1 MLLGDL
7 QTPALLLD
15 LHAFEHNLALMAKA
29 FPGAKQRPHVKAH
42 KSTSIAKRQRA
53 YGHTGFTC
61 ATIRELEVL
70 AKEGLGTDLL
80 LANEVTD
87 ARRLG
92 VCSEQTGA
100 RITLAVDSLETID
113 AAAKGGVG
121 EVLIDVNIG
130 LPRCGVDPEHAGALA
145 DAARKRGLSVRGV
158 MGYEGHLMM
167 VMDQERQQ
175 AKVRSAF
182 ELLLRAHSDVGGD
195 VISGGGTGTFAIHQK
210 LNMVTEIQCGSYAL
224 MDSQYTQH
232 DFGFRQAI
240 FLLATV
246 ISVNAKGW
254 AVADC
259 GLKANGMDHGNPSIG
274 DAVVHFCSDEHI
286 TFAPNPDGA
295 LANLR
300 VDDRILV
307 TPAHC
312 DPTVAYHEQ
321 YFTIEPEDVDTDVLA
336 DVEVT
341 DRWAIDMPRVV
352 IDIGHA
358 LTLRQVTLGK

>member
-1 MLLGDL
+1 MRLGDL
-7 QTPALLLD
+7 QTPSLLLD
-15 LHAFEHNLALMAKA
+15 LDAFEHNLALMAQA
-29 FPGAKQRPHVKAH
+29 FPGSKQRPHVKAH

-61 ATIRELEVL
+61 ATIREVEVL
-70 AKEGLGTDLL
+70 AAEGLVDDLL

-92 VCSEQTGA
+92 ACVEQTGA
-100 RITLAVDSLETID
+100 RITVAVDSIETID
-113 AAAKGGVG
+113 AAFRGGVR

-145 DAARKRGLSVRGV
+145 NVARKRGLNVRGV

-167 VMDQERQQ
+167 VMDQAKQH

-195 VISGGGTGTFAIHQK
+195 VISGGGTGTFAIHQD
-210 LNMVTEIQCGSYAL
+210 LDMLTEIQCGSYAL
-224 MDSQYTQH
+224 MDSQYAQH

-246 ISVNAKGW
+246 ISVNARGW

-259 GLKANGMDHGNPSIG
+259 GLKANGMDHGNPLIDG
-274 DAVVHFCSDEHI
+274 ATVHFCSDEHI
-286 TFAPNPDGA
+286 TFAPNPDGR
-295 LANLR
+295 LAN
-300 VDDRILV
+300 VKVNTRILV

-321 YFTIEPEDVDTDVLA
+321 YWTVAGLNSAADAA
-336 DVEVT
+336 DVQVT
-341 DRWAIDMPRVV
+341 DRWPVDMR
-352 IDIGHA
+352 A
-358 LTLRQVTLGK
+358 W

>member
-1 MLLGDL
+1 MRLGDL
-7 QTPALLLD
+7 QTPALILD
-15 LHAFEHNLALMAKA
+15 LDAFEHNLALMAKA

-42 KSTSIAKRQRA
+42 KSSSIAKRQRA
-53 YGHTGFTC
+53 SGHSGFTC
-61 ATIRELEVL
+61 ATIREVEVL
-70 AKEGLGTDLL
+70 AAEGLGNDLL

-92 VCSEQTGA
+92 ACAEQTGA
-100 RITLAVDSLETID
+100 RITLAVDSPETIE
-113 AAAKGGVG
+113 AAVQGGVR

-145 DAARKRGLSVRGV
+145 DGARKRGLNVRGV

-167 VMDQERQQ
+167 VMDQTKQL

-182 ELLLRAHSDVGGD
+182 ELLLRAHTDVGGD
-195 VISGGGTGTFAIHQK
+195 VISGGGTGTFAIHQQ

-254 AVADC
+254 VVADC
-259 GLKANGMDHGNPSIG
+259 GLKANGMDHGNPSIEG
-274 DAVVHFCSDEHI
+274 ATVHFCADEHI
-286 TFAPNPDGA
+286 TFAPNPDGP
-295 LANLR
+295 LARLHVN
-300 VDDRILV
+300 DHILV

-321 YFTIEPEDVDTDVLA
+321 YWTVLGLNTYA
-336 DVEVT
+336 DVADIQVS
-341 DRWAIDMPRVV
+341 DRWPVDMR
-352 IDIGHA
+352 A
-358 LTLRQVTLGK
+358 W

>member
-1 MLLGDL
+1 MRLGDL

-15 LHAFEHNLALMAKA
+15 LGAFEHNLALMARA

-53 YGHTGFTC
+53 YGHVGFTC
-61 ATIRELEVL
+61 ATIREVEVL
-70 AKEGLGTDLL
+70 AAEGLGDDLL
-80 LANEVTD
+80 LANEVAD

-92 VCSEQTGA
+92 ACLEQTGA
-100 RITLAVDSLETID
+100 RITLAVDSLETI
-113 AAAKGGVG
+113 AAAVRGGVR

-130 LPRCGVDPEHAGALA
+130 LPRCGVEPEHAGVLA
-145 DAARKRGLSVRGV
+145 DNARKQGLNVRGV

-167 VMDQERQQ
+167 VMDQAKQH

-195 VISGGGTGTFAIHQK
+195 VISGGGTGTFGIHQG
-210 LNMVTEIQCGSYAL
+210 LNILTEIQCGSYAL

-232 DFGFRQAI
+232 NFGFRQAI
-240 FLLATV
+240 YLLATV

-254 AVADC
+254 AVANC
-259 GLKANGMDHGNPSIG
+259 GLKANGMDHGNPSIDG
-274 DAVVHFCSDEHI
+274 AQVHFCSDEHI
-286 TFAPNPDGA
+286 TFAPDPDGPY
-295 LANLR
+295 ANLR
-300 VDDRILV
+300 VNDRILV

-321 YFTIEPEDVDTDVLA
+321 YWTIADLEGGA
-336 DVEVT
+336 DVGDLDVT
-341 DRWAIDMPRVV
+341 DRWSIDMR
-352 IDIGHA
+352 A
-358 LTLRQVTLGK
+358 W

>member
-1 MLLGDL
+1 MRLGDL

-15 LHAFEHNLALMAKA
+15 LGAFEHNLALMAQA

-42 KSTSIAKRQRA
+42 KSSSIAKRQRA
-53 YGHTGFTC
+53 YGHSGFTC
-61 ATIRELEVL
+61 ATIREVEVL
-70 AKEGLGTDLL
+70 AAKGLGADLL

-92 VCSEQTGA
+92 ICAEQTGA
-100 RITLAVDSLETID
+100 RITLAVDSAETID
-113 AAAKGGVG
+113 AAVRGGVRD
-121 EVLIDVNIG
+121 VLIDVNIG
-130 LPRCGVDPEHAGALA
+130 LPRCGVDPENAGGLA
-145 DAARKRGLSVRGV
+145 DVARTHGLNVRGV

-167 VMDQERQQ
+167 VMDQAKQH
-175 AKVRSAF
+175 AKVRSSF

-195 VISGGGTGTFAIHQK
+195 VISGGGTGTFTIHQE
-210 LNMVTEIQCGSYAL
+210 LNILTEIQCGSYAL

-259 GLKANGMDHGNPSIG
+259 GLKANGMDHGNPSIAG
-274 DAVVHFCSDEHI
+274 ATVHFCSDEHI
-286 TFAPNPDGA
+286 TFAPNPDGP
-295 LANLR
+295 LANLH
-300 VDDRILV
+300 VNDRILV

-321 YFTIEPEDVDTDVLA
+321 YWTFNGLPSDLGDALVI
-336 DVEVT
+336 
-341 DRWAIDMPRVV
+341 DRWPVDMR
-352 IDIGHA
+352 A
-358 LTLRQVTLGK
+358 W